1 MAGDL
6 HDIRQRLEAISSDIA
21 DLALDRLRAA
31 LDGAD
36 GDAAAQERLITRA
49 RRSVDKAG
57 LLLRQADESD

>member
-6 HDIRQRLEAISSDIA
+6 DDLRQRLENISSELG

-31 LDGAD
+31 LNGAD
-36 GDAAAQERLITRA
+36 GDPAAQERLLTRA

-57 LLLRQADESD
+57 LLLRQADEM